1 MERDTYDEGIRRH
14 NSSLTSDR
22 CIASIFLLESQP
34 PEGAALFFTPRDL
47 DGFAARRRAAAC
59 SSLIGGQR
67 PDEILFSLWA
77 AVVVTRQN
85 AVHMEEIV
93 DQPQFRVAALRQAFF
108 TFSMVARR

>member
-67 PDEILFSLWA
+67 PDEILFPLR
-77 AVVVTRQN
+77 AVVVIARQD
-85 AVHMEEIV
+85 AVHV
-93 DQPQFRVAALRQAFF
+93 KKVVGKPQLRIAALRQAFF

>member
-47 DGFAARRRAAAC
+47 DGFAARRGAAAC
-59 SSLIGGQR
+59 GCFIGGQR
-67 PDEILFSLWA
+67 PDEVLFSLRS

-85 AVHMEEIV
+85 AVHMEEVIG
-93 DQPQFRVAALRQAFF
+93 QPQLRVAALRQAFF